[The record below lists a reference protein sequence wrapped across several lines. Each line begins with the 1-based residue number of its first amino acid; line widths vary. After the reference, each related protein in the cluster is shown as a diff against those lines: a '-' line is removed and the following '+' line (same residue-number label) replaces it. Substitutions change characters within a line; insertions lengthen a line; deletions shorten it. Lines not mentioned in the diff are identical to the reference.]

1 MKTKKSYVLK
11 LNSADDTKNLRT
23 TTFIFIPKHK
33 SLLYAIS
40 EQNAIAT
47 YHESK
52 IISKYNIII
61 W

>member
-23 TTFIFIPKHK
+23 ITFIFIPKHK

-52 IISKYNIII
+52 IISK
-61 W
+61 